1 MEKLPKIG
9 IVMPPEYDIAVSGSI
24 TTWNREVYSDRSM
37 AKLGSA
43 VVFGKA
49 TSNKRQYRA
58 WQRAS
63 YAIAWLNDRLNKIAP
78 QKLLDMLW
86 VAKAYLHFRKFD
98 LIHVHNRPHYCLTLR
113 KLGFKGKVIL
123 HLHND
128 NFGNAEFAR
137 NFIKA
142 SSLVICCSHYLLAKL
157 QALCGLDMQGLAT
170 VLHNGV
176 DTATFRPGP
185 KLQRQILFVGRF
197 TRTKGVANLLDAL
210 QLTAAHESGL
220 SVVLVGPSAPDYDW
234 DGHARQ
240 VGKLGALGIDVSL
253 HGHLEASQIAQLYSS
268 STIFVMPSLL
278 EESFGMVA
286 IEAMASG
293 TAVVAS
299 NRGGIPEATGGFAVL
314 VDRTPE
320 ALSQGILELLNDEQ
334 RRKNLEEDGRRF
346 VCENYA
352 WSTIASQFAGIVADL
367 LQRSAKT

>member
-1 MEKLPKIG
+1 VEKLPKIG

-24 TTWNREVYSDRSM
+24 TTWNREVYSDASLV
-37 AKLGSA
+37 KLGSA

-49 TSNKRQYRA
+49 RSNKRRYRA
-58 WQRAS
+58 WKRAS
-63 YAIAWLNDRLNKIAP
+63 YAFAWINDKLNKIAP
-78 QKLLDMLW
+78 QKFLDMLW
-86 VAKAYLHFRKFD
+86 CGKAYLHFRKFD

-113 KLGFKGKVIL
+113 KLGFKGKLIL

-142 SSLVICCSHYLLAKL
+142 SSLVVCCSNYLLARL
-157 QALCGLDMQGLAT
+157 QALCGMDMRGVAA

-197 TRTKGVANLLDAL
+197 TRTKGIANLLDAL
-210 QLTAAHESGL
+210 QLTAAHDSEL

-234 DGHARQ
+234 EGHARQ
-240 VGKLGALGIDVSL
+240 VAKLEALGVVVSL
-253 HGHLEASQIAQLYSS
+253 HGHLEAGQLAQLYSS
-268 STIFVMPSLL
+268 STTFVMPSLL
-278 EESFGMVA
+278 EEAFGMVA
-286 IEAMASG
+286 VEAMASG

-299 NRGGIPEATGGFAVL
+299 NCGGIPEATGGYAIL
-314 VDRTPE
+314 VNRTPE

-334 RRKNLEEDGRRF
+334 RRKQLEEDGRRF

-352 WSTIASQFAGIVADL
+352 WSNIASQFAGMVAEQL
-367 LQRSAKT
+367 STE